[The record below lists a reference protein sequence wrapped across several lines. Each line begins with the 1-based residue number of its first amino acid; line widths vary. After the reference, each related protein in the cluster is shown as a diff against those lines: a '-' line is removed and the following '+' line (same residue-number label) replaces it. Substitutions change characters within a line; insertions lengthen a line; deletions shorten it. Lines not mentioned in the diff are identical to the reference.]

1 MSKIK
6 EWIGYD
12 YKPMEDA
19 VPYMIQEL
27 VDHEMYTM
35 TLDEAKQRVEDSVRA
50 YYHAQT
56 IDLVIHEHK
65 KVFSNEQM

>member
-12 YKPMEDA
+12 YKPIEDA

-27 VDHEMYTM
+27 VDHELYTM
-35 TLDEAKQRVEDSVRA
+35 TLDEAKQWVEHSVRA
-50 YYHAQT
+50 YYHSQSV
-56 IDLVIHEHK
+56 DLVIHEHK
-65 KVFSNEQM
+65 KVFSNE